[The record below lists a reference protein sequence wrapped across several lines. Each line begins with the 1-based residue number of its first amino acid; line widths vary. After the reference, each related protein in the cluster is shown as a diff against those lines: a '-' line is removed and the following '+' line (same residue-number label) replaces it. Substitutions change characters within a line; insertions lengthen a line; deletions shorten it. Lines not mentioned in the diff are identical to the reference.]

1 MLNRLV
7 VNWVYGGF
15 LAGVLLLLLAP
26 VITRSWSLALGAVFL
41 QLPVYMVHQY
51 EEHDNDRFRLFFNR
65 NFGRGKEV
73 LSPMNVFLINV
84 PGVWGVF
91 GLCLM
96 LASAVNIGLGLIPVY
111 VVLVNALVHIVH
123 GALYRCYNPGLC
135 TAVLLFLPAS
145 FYGFEEI
152 RIAGGET
159 PTMNATALLLAIG
172 MNAGAILLAV
182 RGLQSGTKPSS
193 IPDGDQPWRR

>member
-15 LAGVLLLLLAP
+15 LAALLLLLLAP
-26 VITRSWSLALGAVFL
+26 LITRSWSLALGAVFL
-41 QLPVYMVHQY
+41 QLPVYMLHQY

-73 LSPMNVFLINV
+73 LSPMAVFVINV

-91 GLCLM
+91 ALCLT

-111 VVLVNALVHIVH
+111 VVLVNGLIHIVH
-123 GALYRCYNPGLC
+123 AALFRCYNPGLA
-135 TAVLLFLPAS
+135 TAILLFLPAS
-145 FYGFEEI
+145 FYGWEEI
-152 RIAGGET
+152 RVAGGAK
-159 PTMNATALLLAIG
+159 PAMQAMALFLAIAL
-172 MNAGAILLAV
+172 NAGAILLAV
-182 RGLQSGTKPSS
+182 RGLRSASVA
-193 IPDGDQPWRR
+193 